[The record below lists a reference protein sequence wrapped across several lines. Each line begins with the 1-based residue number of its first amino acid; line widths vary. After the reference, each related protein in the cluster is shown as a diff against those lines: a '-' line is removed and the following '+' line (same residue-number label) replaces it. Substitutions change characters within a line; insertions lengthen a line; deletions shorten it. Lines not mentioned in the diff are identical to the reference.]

1 MIVRRAPI
9 DAETRVLT
17 GLRVL
22 AVSASEAAHPTSRPP
37 HRRSWLRSVVFC
49 GYNFAEPGDHVEQP
63 GVEAVEGTFRQVGE
77 QLAREPMVTVEES
90 VGGDASSFREG
101 DKCRAAVG
109 GMRLAGHEPGGYQ
122 AVGPVVVLL
131 HGLMMDA
138 SLWDGVIADLS
149 ADHRCVAPTLPF
161 GAHRHAMRADA
172 DLSLPGIARLVE
184 EFLDRLD
191 LADVTLVGNDTGGAL
206 VQLLIGGGDGAARVG
221 RIGRIGRVVLASC
234 DAFDNFPPGL
244 TGKTLVLT
252 GKLSPPMF
260 GVFMQQMR
268 LRMVRRLPVAF
279 GWLTKRGDAAAG
291 RWMKPVL
298 TQPEIRRDTVRML
311 RTAMADRK
319 LLLAAAEGL
328 PGFGGPA
335 LVVWA
340 REDRVMPPEHG
351 RRLAGLFPAGRLVEI
366 DDSYTLI
373 PLDQPARFAQVI
385 REFVPARGVTAA
397 AG

>member
-1 MIVRRAPI
+1 MTRIELSAGPI
-9 DAETRVLT
+9 DYQDT
-17 GLRVL
+17 GG
-22 AVSASEAAHPTSRPP
+22 AATGTSR
-37 HRRSWLRSVVFC
+37 
-49 GYNFAEPGDHVEQP
+49 EPVI
-63 GVEAVEGTFRQVGE
+63 
-77 QLAREPMVTVEES
+77 
-90 VGGDASSFREG
+90 
-101 DKCRAAVG
+101 
-109 GMRLAGHEPGGYQ
+109 
-122 AVGPVVVLL
+122 VLL

-138 SLWDGVIADLS
+138 SLWDGVIAELS
-149 ADHRCVAPTLPF
+149 VDYRCVAPTLPF
-161 GAHRHAMRADA
+161 GAHRHAMHADA
-172 DLSLPGIARLVE
+172 DLSLPGIARLVA

-206 VQLLIGGGDGAARVG
+206 VQLLAGDGAARV
-221 RIGRIGRVVLASC
+221 GRVVLASC

-244 TGKTLVLT
+244 TGKTLVLA
-252 GKLSPPMF
+252 GKLSPGMF

-268 LRMVRRLPVAF
+268 LRMIRRLPVAF
-279 GWLTKRGDAAAG
+279 GWLTRRGDAVTA

-311 RTAMADRK
+311 RTAMADPK

-351 RRLAGLFPAGRLVEI
+351 RRLAGLFPDGRLVEI

-373 PLDQPARFAQVI
+373 PLDQPARFAQVVG
-385 REFVPARGVTAA
+385 EFIA
-397 AG
+397 AGRTVP